1 MNWEMIGA
9 TGEWAGALAVVITLV
24 YLSSQIRQAK
34 EATRQA
40 TEQRRGE
47 VAHRQLQL
55 VVENPEFAELVTRN
69 AGNAQAMDELATHW
83 GCSRAE
89 GHQLVGYYSA
99 WCLSWEEYYLSD
111 SRDLKR
117 WATVERRIAGQ
128 LSNEPGRS
136 FWKNLKHIYSPDFVS
151 RVDDLLAT
159 FEVEPGAH

>member
-9 TGEWAGALAVVITLV
+9 IGEWAGALAVVITLV

-55 VVENPEFAELVTRN
+55 IVENPEFAELLTRN
-69 AGNAQAMDELATHW
+69 SGNAQSMDEMAVHW

-89 GHQLVGYYSA
+89 AHQLVMFYSA
-99 WCLSWEEYYLSD
+99 WGMSWEEYYLSG
-111 SRDLKR
+111 SRNPER
-117 WATVERRIAGQ
+117 WATVERRIVGQ
-128 LSNEPGRS
+128 LSTEPGRS
-136 FWKNLKHIYSPDFVS
+136 FWKNMKQLYSPEFVS
-151 RVDDLLAT
+151 RIDHLLAT
-159 FEVEPGAH
+159 SGVEMDA

>member
-34 EATRQA
+34 DATRQA

-47 VAHRQLQL
+47 AAQRQLHL
-55 VVENPEFAELVTRN
+55 IVENPAFAELLTRYDSQSTGEM
-69 AGNAQAMDELATHW
+69 ARHW

-89 GHQLVGYYSA
+89 AHQLVMFYSV
-99 WCLSWEEYYLSD
+99 WGSSWEEYYLSE
-111 SRDLKR
+111 SRDPKR

-128 LSNEPGRS
+128 LSTEPGRS
-136 FWKNLKHIYSPDFVS
+136 FWKNLNHLYSPEFVS
-151 RVDDLLAT
+151 CVDELLAT
-159 FEVEPGAH
+159 LEVEPTAQ

>member
-47 VAHRQLQL
+47 IAQRQQQL
-55 VVENPEFAELVTRN
+55 FVENPEFAELATRV
-69 AGNAQAMDELATHW
+69 GNSQLMDELATHW

-89 GHQLVGYYSA
+89 ARQLVAFYSA
-99 WCLSWEEYYLSD
+99 WCGSWEDYYLSD
-111 SRDLKR
+111 SRDSKR
-117 WATVERRIAGQ
+117 WATVERRIASQ
-128 LSNEPGRS
+128 LSVEPGRHL
-136 FWKNLKHIYSPDFVS
+136 WNNTKQLYSPEFAS
-151 RVDDLLAT
+151 RVDEILAIS
-159 FEVEPGAH
+159 EVEPGAQS